1 MASMMVDRSNPTRA
15 PNRVDWNDP
24 QLQKLLSKIEGW
36 DLDNREAFLR
46 ETVQIQIGWSAG
58 TVRSATLV
66 WKREKVMVLETSQ
79 LIPTGEFV
87 RVDTLVGDG
96 MRSVWGV
103 VVEGRPGR
111 RAEDCSNGVNVYW
124 LHEC

>member
-1 MASMMVDRSNPTRA
+1 MVDRSNPTRA
-15 PNRVDWNDP
+15 SNRVDWNDP
-24 QLQKLLSKIEGW
+24 QLQKLLNKIEGW
-36 DLDNREAFLR
+36 DLDNRENFQR
-46 ETVQIQIGWSAG
+46 EEVQIQIGWSAG
-58 TVRSATLV
+58 SGRSATLV
-66 WKREKVMVLETSQ
+66 WRRDKVMVLEASL

-87 RVDTLVGDG
+87 RVDSFFGDG